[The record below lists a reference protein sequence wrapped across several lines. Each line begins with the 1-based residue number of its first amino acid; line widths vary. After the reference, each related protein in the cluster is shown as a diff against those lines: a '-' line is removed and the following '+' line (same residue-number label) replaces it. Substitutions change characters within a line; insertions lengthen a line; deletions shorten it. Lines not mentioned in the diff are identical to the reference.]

1 MGKTTTLEDRMLI
14 NELARAGLTDTE
26 IAERVGWSP
35 FTVRKWRRRSNNQ
48 GRQGVASVMGR
59 PTIGALNTFPSLIR
73 ETLRAL
79 RIAHPG
85 WGAKTLRAEL
95 ETDKRFKKRQ
105 LPSRTSIGRF
115 LQEEG
120 LTRSYQRHSKLPQPA
135 KTTAQAPHQEWEMD
149 ARGHE
154 LVPGVGIITLIN
166 LNDRYSRVR
175 LLSYPCWLGAQK
187 VTRHP
192 TTEDYQLVLRLAF
205 TEWGLPD
212 RIGVD
217 HDSVFYDNAS
227 KSPFPT
233 RLHLWLLALG
243 ISFIF
248 GRVGRATDQGVTERS
263 HQLWAQQVLVGQEFD
278 SWEALYQALGQR
290 REFLNTHLPCASLG
304 EVPPLVAHPEAR
316 MPRRLYRPEWEA
328 ELLNLSGVYA
338 YLAQGRWFRLV
349 SEVGTVSLGGQ
360 VYVLGCTWAKQQVE
374 IMFDSSNQC
383 LVFRSAD
390 TQQTKSLPIQGITV
404 QTLMGEMGPLV
415 NLPMFQLS
423 LPFSWDE
430 WRVIRLC
437 GSLGV

>member
-1 MGKTTTLEDRMLI
+1 
-14 NELARAGLTDTE
+14 
-26 IAERVGWSP
+26 
-35 FTVRKWRRRSNNQ
+35 
-48 GRQGVASVMGR
+48 
-59 PTIGALNTFPSLIR
+59 
-73 ETLRAL
+73 
-79 RIAHPG
+79 
-85 WGAKTLRAEL
+85 
-95 ETDKRFKKRQ
+95 
-105 LPSRTSIGRF
+105 
-115 LQEEG
+115 
-120 LTRSYQRHSKLPQPA
+120 
-135 KTTAQAPHQEWEMD
+135 MD

-154 LVPGVGIITLIN
+154 LVPNVGIIALIN

-175 LLSYPCWLGAQK
+175 LLSYPCWLGTQK

-205 TEWGLPD
+205 AEWGLPD

-217 HDSVFYDNAS
+217 HDTVFYDNGS

-243 ISFIF
+243 VSFVF
-248 GRVGRATDQGVTERS
+248 GRMGRATDQGVTERS
-263 HQLWAQQVLVGQEFD
+263 HQLWAQQVLVGQEFA

-349 SEVGTVSLGGQ
+349 SEVGTASLGGQ
-360 VYVLGCTWAKQQVE
+360 VYVLGRAWTKQQVE
-374 IMFDSSNQC
+374 IMFNSSDQR
-383 LVFRSAD
+383 LIFRSAD
-390 TQQTKSLPIQGITV
+390 AQQTKRLPIQGITV

-415 NLPMFQLS
+415 NLPMFQLA
-423 LPFSWDE
+423 LPFTWDE

-437 GSLGV
+437 GSLGVRLNGI